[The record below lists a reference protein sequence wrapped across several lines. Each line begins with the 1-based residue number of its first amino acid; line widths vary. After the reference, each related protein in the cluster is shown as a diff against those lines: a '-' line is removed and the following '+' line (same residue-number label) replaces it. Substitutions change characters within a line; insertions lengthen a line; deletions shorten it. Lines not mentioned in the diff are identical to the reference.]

1 MESKCFGQ
9 IIVFGVLAVLLSS
22 CSKKLAELNK
32 NPNAYESVNPQF
44 LFTKAQLTEVGLNP
58 NGNRFNLMQQLQQ
71 EATYSEVTAPGDK
84 YFAEG
89 YVRNS
94 WTAYSTSLSQI
105 QQVIGNVM
113 DPESINKLSISRIWK
128 VYIVHHL
135 TDLYGDV
142 PYSEAGKGRDGQYQP
157 KYDLQSDI
165 YKDMFKELDEA
176 AKAFNPAK
184 PTFGTSD
191 LFYDGNTA
199 KWQKFAYSLMLRLAM
214 RLTKIDP

>member
-94 WTAYSTSLSQI
+94 R
-105 QQVIGNVM
+105 
-113 DPESINKLSISRIWK
+113 INFRQTHS
-128 VYIVHHL
+128 
-135 TDLYGDV
+135 
-142 PYSEAGKGRDGQYQP
+142 
-157 KYDLQSDI
+157 
-165 YKDMFKELDEA
+165 
-176 AKAFNPAK
+176 
-184 PTFGTSD
+184 
-191 LFYDGNTA
+191 
-199 KWQKFAYSLMLRLAM
+199 
-214 RLTKIDP
+214 